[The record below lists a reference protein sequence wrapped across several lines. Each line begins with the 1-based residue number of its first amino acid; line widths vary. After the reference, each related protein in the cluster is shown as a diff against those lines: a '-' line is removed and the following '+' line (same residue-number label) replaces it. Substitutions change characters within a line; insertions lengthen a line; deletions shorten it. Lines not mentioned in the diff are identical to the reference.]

1 MRVSAFVILF
11 IASIATSLGISI
23 ILPILPIYAKDMG
36 AQGFMIG
43 LVFSS
48 FAVTKTIVSP
58 FFGRLA
64 DRKGKKPFIVWGLAL
79 FTLVALAF
87 AWAHNV
93 YDLVAIRCVMGVSN
107 AMVVPIVGAY
117 IGMMARK
124 DNEAQYMALFAI
136 SVMIG
141 MALGPLLGGAV
152 SDKYGISMAFYVM
165 AAATAFAF
173 LITLFGLQKND
184 DSGRHNKALSQNPLR
199 DLLSIPKIRGLIV
212 FRFIDVL
219 SVGGMLIFLP
229 LLIKEQH
236 ISTTQIGILVSI
248 LICYAGIMQLP
259 FGRLSDRMGKHV
271 NFVICGGAIAAVA
284 LACLPLTR
292 GFWGF
297 LIVGLISAS
306 GGAIAGPAA
315 NALVIRSTK
324 EIGLGFAVSSFDSVQ
339 AAAFIA
345 GPLISGLVMDVF
357 GLNTVFFFTAGIYL
371 LGLGI
376 FYYYSKSA
384 RKI

>member
-1 MRVSAFVILF
+1 MQLRSFIILF
-11 IASIATSLGISI
+11 ISSIATSLGISI
-23 ILPILPIYAKDMG
+23 IIPILPIYAKDMG

-58 FFGRLA
+58 FFGRLS
-64 DRKGKKPFIVWGLAL
+64 DKKGKKFFIVWGLAL

-87 AWAHNV
+87 AWSRNV
-93 YDLVAIRCVMGVSN
+93 YDLVAIRCVMGISN

-117 IGMMARK
+117 IGGMAKK

-141 MALGPLLGGAV
+141 MALGPLLGGVV
-152 SDKYGISMAFYVM
+152 SDKFGIPMAFYVM
-165 AAATAFAF
+165 AATTAIAF
-173 LITLFGLQKND
+173 FVTLFGLQKND
-184 DSGRHNKALSQNPLR
+184 NSGKQNKALSRNPLR
-199 DLLSIPKIRGLIV
+199 DLLAIPKIRGLIV

-229 LLIKEQH
+229 LLIKQQH

-248 LICYAGIMQLP
+248 IICYSGIIQIP
-259 FGRLSDRMGKHV
+259 FGHLCDRRGKHV

-284 LACLPLTR
+284 LACLPFAH

-297 LIVGLISAS
+297 LTVGLISAS

-315 NALVIRSTK
+315 NALIVRSTK

-345 GPLISGLVMDVF
+345 GPLISGLIMDAL
-357 GLNTVFFFTAGIYL
+357 GLNIVFFLTAGIYL

-376 FYYYSKSA
+376 FYYYSV
-384 RKI
+384 R